1 MEVSHIIERLCDCGY
16 HAYITGGAVRDQLA
30 GLPSKDEDI
39 VTNATPEEIEK
50 VFLGHDVKFV
60 GKQFLVTLVDGVEVA
75 TYRKDKYNGLSD
87 KNCEVS
93 FVETLEEDLGRRDIT
108 INSLAYCEY
117 TGEIIDLY
125 GGQDDLKKRIIRFVN
140 NPKDRIHEDPNR
152 IIRTCRFL
160 AKIDGKLECKTF
172 EALCE
177 HSHYVRDYVAK
188 ERIRLEIL
196 KALELLKPSLFFQT
210 LFEIGALQYIFPSM
224 IPCAAHHH
232 GKHHREDIFTHLMI
246 VGDSISAKYPLLRLA
261 GYLHDVG
268 KPESYSDDGR
278 FIGHERVG
286 ADIVVKELQDLRF
299 SIDEVSKISNLIKC
313 HMYSIKDISPKS
325 IRKLL
330 AYLNSLELD
339 YSEFLR
345 LRIADRV
352 GNLAKTNLTLDEI
365 KEMLSRFKKVINEES
380 PLNIKNLA
388 INGDDVM
395 NVLNLVPGKKVGEV
409 LRSLFEYIIEYGP
422 EYNTRENLLNRLR
435 EME

>member
-1 MEVSHIIERLCDCGY
+1 MEVSYIIERLCDCGY
-16 HAYITGGAVRDQLA
+16 HAYITGGAVRDALA

-75 TYRKDKYNGLSD
+75 TYRKDTYGGFSD

-93 FVETLEEDLGRRDIT
+93 FVETLGEDLGRRDIT

-117 TGEIIDLY
+117 TGEVIDLY
-125 GGQDDLKKRIIRFVN
+125 GGQDDLKKKIIKFVN
-140 NPKDRIHEDPNR
+140 NPKERIHEDPNR
-152 IIRTCRFL
+152 IIRACRFL
-160 AKIDGKLECKTF
+160 AKIDGRFECKTF

-177 HSHYVRDYVAK
+177 YSHYVRDYVAK

-196 KALELLKPSLFFQT
+196 KALELPKPSLFFQA
-210 LFEIGALQYIFPSM
+210 LFEINALQYIFPSM
-224 IPCAAHHH
+224 IPCADHHH

-246 VGDSISAKYPLLRLA
+246 VGDSISPKYPLLRLS

-268 KPESYSDDGR
+268 KPESYSDDGK
-278 FIGHERVG
+278 FINHENVG
-286 ADIVVKELQDLRF
+286 AEIIIKELQDLRF
-299 SIDEVSKISNLIKC
+299 SIDEVSKVSNLIKC

-330 AYLNSLELD
+330 VFLNELGLN

-345 LRIADRV
+345 LRIADRI
-352 GNLAKTNLTLDEI
+352 GNLAKPNFTLKEI
-365 KEMLSRFKKVINEES
+365 KEVLLKFKNVINEKTPFS
-380 PLNIKNLA
+380 VKSLM

-395 NVLNLVPGKKVGEV
+395 NLLNLVPGKKVGEI
-409 LRSLFEYIIEYGP
+409 LKMLFEYVLENGP
-422 EYNTRENLLNRLR
+422 EYNTREKLLEQLR
-435 EME
+435 EMG